1 MDCRH
6 DFMLLDA
13 VALNQCQSLGQHL
26 GRWQRTGWRFWRHQR
41 CAANGAFRI
50 RQFEFGWIVVIYFQ
64 RHISPVH
71 FARRFDG
78 PSFGRHSSSFAGS
91 HRYRKSRAGVRLCLH
106 GSTRL
111 HWDLLWRSEPIR
123 KFLLRRI
130 IILQQTV
137 RLIFFGMQG
146 RHYSVRDSRRCVHL
160 CLVWITYI
168 FLKFWWIG
176 RKMTGRWAG
185 WVPSWRLC
193 LRATK
198 NTRWA
203 AAETAEAKKNIMTE
217 WNNRVMISLDKKWTA
232 ITIYWLSDTFQQI
245 QLILFSFFFL
255 KYFPFSNFCA
265 NLIKISTSYPI
276 SILTD
281 CYLWILCFNLF
292 DGFYFSSSRK
302 ICLRV
307 SRQSYAT
314 RLVSFLLSLISFQ
327 CVSFS
332 LPELFGSSSFSFCL
346 CFFASLFSP
355 LL

>member
-1 MDCRH
+1 
-6 DFMLLDA
+6 
-13 VALNQCQSLGQHL
+13 
-26 GRWQRTGWRFWRHQR
+26 
-41 CAANGAFRI
+41 
-50 RQFEFGWIVVIYFQ
+50 
-64 RHISPVH
+64 
-71 FARRFDG
+71 
-78 PSFGRHSSSFAGS
+78 
-91 HRYRKSRAGVRLCLH
+91 
-106 GSTRL
+106 
-111 HWDLLWRSEPIR
+111 
-123 KFLLRRI
+123 
-130 IILQQTV
+130 
-137 RLIFFGMQG
+137 MQG

-168 FLKFWWIG
+168 FFEFWWIG

-302 ICLRV
+302 MCLRV

-355 LL
+355 LLEREEGRMNDNISHLYPLFIIVIYLRQTTTNSLYLLVLLFRLILTVFVDRPIIFFLFLFARVFLWLNSSLLLCDLTTSFHKKTVDSLKRPLSISLYTTT